1 MEIMFK
7 KKENEKKVI
16 KQKNSR
22 TMKIG
27 LSVKFIDNQ
36 TKVTQISQFELR
48 IHKDSN
54 WKMLK

>member
-1 MEIMFK
+1 MMFK
-7 KKENEKKVI
+7 KKKNEKKVI